1 MARAGWR
8 PRPDFTTSAEAW
20 LTAGGAHHTVLSTA
34 AGVDAFEV
42 FATIAGT
49 ELLVIDE
56 STTPRGFRQ
65 EVKFNAA
72 YYRLARGI

>member
-1 MARAGWR
+1 VARAVWR

-34 AGVDAFEV
+34 IGVEAFRTYAEL
-42 FATIAGT
+42 ART

-56 STTPRGFRQ
+56 TTTRERFADQVRWNQ
-65 EVKFNAA
+65 A
-72 YYRLARGI
+72 YYRLAAGV

>member
-1 MARAGWR
+1 VWR

-34 AGVDAFEV
+34 VGVEAFEV
-42 FATIAGT
+42 FAQIAGT

-56 STTPRGFRQ
+56 STTRRGFVDQVRWNQ
-65 EVKFNAA
+65 V
-72 YYRLARGI
+72 YYRLAQGL